1 MSPELLPPVGIFI
14 DVYGL
19 DPDFLGSMLLRK
31 FLSLG
36 LTVLPLA
43 YLSTYDLF
51 DTLLLPE

>member
-1 MSPELLPPVGIFI
+1 MSPEFLPPVGIFM
-14 DVYGL
+14 DVYGFG
-19 DPDFLGSMLLRK
+19 PDFLENTLLGK